1 MTHCR
6 NIGVT
11 RRTSTFGDAIAGAT
25 MLELKIDW
33 VAIGQFRTHAL
44 QQIAPLFDHLVGAG
58 VPAICA
64 ARAIAILPWAEAV
77 K

>member
-1 MTHCR
+1 
-6 NIGVT
+6 
-11 RRTSTFGDAIAGAT
+11 

-58 VPAICA
+58 VMKSLGSLTRPRSAPPEPSRSCHGLK
-64 ARAIAILPWAEAV
+64 R
-77 K
+77 